1 MTTIT
6 PIPVAQTQA
15 PAFRGGASTK
25 VQQKVIDTTNKAFR
39 EIQLKEMV
47 KTDSE
52 RARIMMMN
60 DFSVASVMKTAKK
73 SIQSMQRTRIGFSKI
88 TSKDVA
94 LLNFSK
100 KELQQK
106 IKLFKAGKIW
116 GGELQ
121 VVYHFFLLM
130 HLHLEKLVAC

>member
-6 PIPVAQTQA
+6 PIPVEQTQA

-39 EIQLKEMV
+39 EIQLKEIV

-116 GGELQ
+116 GG
-121 VVYHFFLLM
+121 
-130 HLHLEKLVAC
+130 